1 MVANE
6 NERPFLLELLQE
18 PISTKLQY
26 FRDVIVPHRN
36 IRQILEELTKNAQE
50 PDDALVYFVF
60 GVTGVGKTRL
70 KEEFEKRLLKHFMD
84 EILENPGSLIVGTI
98 EVDSAEGGKFN
109 YSDYYIQV
117 LESLKEVLISYKEDY
132 GITGTQEKDSD
143 ALLGTFESKNSKAL
157 RRAMQKVFINRQ
169 LKAFTLDEAQHLFD
183 VAGGRQLQTQMNW
196 IKSIANK
203 TSTVHVL
210 FGTYELLN
218 CQKVNG
224 QVGRRSED
232 YHLARYRTNHEKDKE
247 NKADIFEFNKVIL
260 TLQQHLPV
268 LEEPQLEKHWEYFMK
283 YSVGCVGVLKN
294 WWYRSLKKAL
304 DENAKTVRMK
314 DFQAK
319 EPSAGR
325 RKRIR
330 EEAEKGERDLA
341 ELYRED
347 EDSLKSKPVEELPPQ
362 PKSRNRKV
370 GERKPTRD
378 LVGRNQ
384 DDEELEI
391 NQGDE

>member
-6 NERPFLLELLQE
+6 NERPFPLEFLQE

-36 IRQILEELTKNAQE
+36 IKQILDELLKNAKE
-50 PDDALVYFVF
+50 PDDALVYLVF
-60 GVTGVGKTRL
+60 GVSGVGKTRL
-70 KEEFEKRLLKHFMD
+70 KKEFEKQLVKHCMD
-84 EILENPGSLIVGTI
+84 EILENPGSLIVGGI

-132 GITGTQEKDSD
+132 GITETEEKDSD
-143 ALLGTFESKNSKAL
+143 ALLGTFEGKNSKAL
-157 RRAMQKVFINRQ
+157 RRAMHKVFINRQ

-183 VAGGRQLQTQMNW
+183 VAGGRQLLTQMNW

-210 FGTYELLN
+210 FGTYELLK

-232 YHLARYRTNHEKDKE
+232 YHLARYHIDKE
-247 NKADIFEFNKVIL
+247 ADFEEFKKVIL
-260 TLQQHLPV
+260 TLQQRLPV
-268 LEEPQLEKHWEYFMK
+268 SREPQIEKHYEYFME
-283 YSVGCVGVLKN
+283 YSLGCVGLLKS
-294 WWYRSLKKAL
+294 WWYRSLKNAL
-304 DENAKTVRMK
+304 EENAKTVRMK

-319 EPSAGR
+319 ELSPGR
-325 RKRIR
+325 RKKIQ
-330 EEAEKGERDLA
+330 EEAKKGEEDLA
-341 ELYRED
+341 DLYREI
-347 EDSLKSKPVEELPPQ
+347 EDSNKSKPEEDLASQ
-362 PKSRNRKV
+362 PKSKIGQV
-370 GERKPTRD
+370 GERKPQRD
-378 LVGRNQ
+378 LVG
-384 DDEELEI
+384 I
-391 NQGDE
+391 NQGG

>member
-1 MVANE
+1 MVADK
-6 NERPFLLELLQE
+6 NERPFPLELLQE
-18 PISTKLQY
+18 PISKKLQY

-36 IRQILEELTKNAQE
+36 IRQILEELLKNAKE
-50 PDDALVYFVF
+50 PDDALVYLVF

-70 KEEFEKRLLKHFMD
+70 KEEFEKQLLKHFMD
-84 EILENPGSLIVGTI
+84 EILENPGSLIVGGI

-132 GITGTQEKDSD
+132 GITETQEKDSD
-143 ALLGTFESKNSKAL
+143 VLLGTFEGKNSKAL

-183 VAGGRQLQTQMNW
+183 VAGGRQLLTQMNW
-196 IKSIANK
+196 LKSIANK

-232 YHLARYRTNHEKDKE
+232 YHLARYHIGNE
-247 NKADIFEFNKVIL
+247 ADFEEFQKVIS
-260 TLQQHLPV
+260 TLQQRLPV
-268 LEEPQLEKHWEYFMK
+268 SKEPQLGKHCEYFMK
-283 YSVGCVGVLKN
+283 YSLGCVGLLKS
-294 WWYRSLKKAL
+294 WWYRSLKNAL
-304 DENAKTVRMK
+304 EENATTVRIK
-314 DFQAK
+314 DFKAK
-319 EPSAGR
+319 ELSFGR
-325 RKRIR
+325 RKKIQ
-330 EEAEKGERDLA
+330 EEAEKGEKDLA
-341 ELYRED
+341 ELYREAKN
-347 EDSLKSKPVEELPPQ
+347 SNKSKPEEDLASQ
-362 PKSRNRKV
+362 PKSRSRKV

-378 LVGRNQ
+378 LVG
-384 DDEELEI
+384 I